1 MKFLFDLLPVVLFFA
16 AFQVAQRVPEQAAS
30 IIDAVS
36 APFGIA
42 ATTSVAQAPVLAATL
57 VAIVV
62 TLLQVGTLVA
72 LGRKVDRMMWVS
84 LALIVV
90 FGGATLALHDELFI
104 KWKPTVL
111 YWLFAAVL
119 GASERL
125 FGRNLMRSM
134 LGEQVQMP
142 DVAWRKLNLS
152 WVLFFAL
159 MGVVNLFVAFNFSTE
174 TWVSFKLFGGIGL
187 MLLFVLAQGLFLA
200 KYVDEKGQS

>member
-1 MKFLFDLLPVVLFFA
+1 MKFFFDLLPVVLFFA
-16 AFQVAQRVPEQAAS
+16 SFQVAQRVPEQAAALV
-30 IIDAVS
+30 DAVTG
-36 APFGIA
+36 PLGIG
-42 ATTSVAQAPVLAATL
+42 ATTTAAQAPVLVATL
-57 VAIVV
+57 VAILATVV
-62 TLLQVGTLVA
+62 QVGTLIA

-119 GASERL
+119 GGSQLL
-125 FGRNLMRSM
+125 FGRNLIRAM

-142 DVAWRKLNLS
+142 DFAWRNLNLS
-152 WVLFFAL
+152 WVAFFAL
-159 MGVVNLFVAFNFSTE
+159 MGVANLFVAFNFSTE

-187 MLLFVLAQGLFLA
+187 MLLFVLAQGLFLSR
-200 KYVDEKGQS
+200 YVEEKGQS

>member
-1 MKFLFDLLPVVLFFA
+1 MKFVFDLLPVALFFA
-16 AFQVAQRVPEQAAS
+16 AFQIAQKVPQQAATV
-30 IIDAVS
+30 IDTVT

-42 ATTSVAQAPVLAATL
+42 APTTAAQAPVLVATL

-62 TLLQVGTLVA
+62 TMLQVGTLVA

-84 LALIVV
+84 LGLILV

-111 YWLFAAVL
+111 YWLFASVL
-119 GASERL
+119 GGSEL
-125 FGRNLMRSM
+125 FFGRNLMRSM
-134 LGEQVQMP
+134 LGGQVEMP

-159 MGVVNLFVAFNFSTE
+159 MGVANLVVAFNFSTE
-174 TWVSFKLFGGIGL
+174 TWVTFKLFGGIGL
-187 MLLFVLAQGLFLA
+187 MLLFVLAQGLFLS
-200 KYVDEKGQS
+200 KYVDEKGQP

>member
-1 MKFLFDLLPVVLFFA
+1 MKFVFDLLPVALFFA
-16 AFQVAQRVPEQAAS
+16 AFQIAQKAPQQAAS
-30 IIDAVS
+30 VIDAVT
-36 APFGIA
+36 APLGIA
-42 ATTSVAQAPVLAATL
+42 ATTTLAQAPVLVATL

-62 TLLQVGTLVA
+62 TILQVGTLLA

-84 LALIVV
+84 LALILV

-119 GASERL
+119 GGSELL

-134 LGEQVQMP
+134 LGGQVEMP

-159 MGVVNLFVAFNFSTE
+159 MGVANLVVAFNFSTE

-187 MLLFVLAQGLFLA
+187 MLLFVLAQGLFLSR
-200 KYVDEKGQS
+200 YVDEKGQP

>member
-16 AFQVAQRVPEQAAS
+16 AFQVAQRAPEQAAS
-30 IIDAVS
+30 IIDAVT

-62 TLLQVGTLVA
+62 TLFQVGTLVA

-159 MGVVNLFVAFNFSTE
+159 MGVANLLVAFNFSTE
-174 TWVSFKLFGGIGL
+174 TWVNFKLFGGLGL

-200 KYVDEKGQS
+200 KYVDEKGQP

>member
-1 MKFLFDLLPVVLFFA
+1 MKFVFDLLPVALFFA
-16 AFQVAQRVPEQAAS
+16 AFQIAQKAPQQAAS
-30 IIDAVS
+30 VIDAVT

-42 ATTSVAQAPVLAATL
+42 ATTTLTQAPVLVATL

-62 TLLQVGTLVA
+62 TILQVGTLLA

-84 LALIVV
+84 LALILV

-119 GASERL
+119 GGSELL

-134 LGEQVQMP
+134 LGGQVEMP

-159 MGVVNLFVAFNFSTE
+159 MGVANLVVAFNFSTE

-187 MLLFVLAQGLFLA
+187 MLLFVLAQGLFLSR
-200 KYVDEKGQS
+200 YVDEKGQP